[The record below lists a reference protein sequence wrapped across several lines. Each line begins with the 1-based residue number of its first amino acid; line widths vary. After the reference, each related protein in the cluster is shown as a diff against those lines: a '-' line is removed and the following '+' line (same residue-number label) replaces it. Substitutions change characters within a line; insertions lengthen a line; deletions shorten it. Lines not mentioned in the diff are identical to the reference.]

1 MAGQRATAQS
11 TQATAAGAT
20 TANVLTGNP
29 YAVAPFSGWVRIS
42 LTAEAAGESRVT
54 IILGNRLVFPEGN
67 VSRQARVPLLP
78 DDILVT
84 APVMKGEQVVI
95 QHRNTGA
102 GSNTLFWRVDFA
114 G

>member
-1 MAGQRATAQS
+1 MAGQRAVAQS

-29 YAVAPFSGWVRIS
+29 YAVAPFSGWARFAV
-42 LTAEAAGESRVT
+42 TAEAAGESRVT
-54 IILGNRLVFPEGN
+54 IFIGPRLIMPESS
-67 VSRQARVPLLP
+67 VSRQARVPIIP
-78 DDILVT
+78 DDVLVT
-84 APVMKGEQVVI
+84 APMAKGEQIVV

-102 GSNTLFWRVDFA
+102 GPNTLFWRVDFA